1 MTSFTAFLLKKLL
14 IGVLP
19 AGIGIRLHFWFFVIA
34 FYAIS
39 YKLKKQKNKEFA
51 YANSFGDPCEN
62 RTRVTAVKGRCLNRL
77 TNGPSSVGITDSFGN
92 YLLSRAVT
100 HQVSSTWKSL
110 TSVFGMGTGEPSLL
124 SSPNILLK
132 AYTLKTKQQTI
143 PWWFRLSFALRFSL
157 ILLLSSLD
165 SLGQAL
171 GLLVPVSYTHYC
183 ASTSGLSTM

>member
-1 MTSFTAFLLKKLL
+1 MRKMRLHGIIWLVKFKIDYLNHEKAVNEIIYRLQSFFCKKIKSPSKQTLLVTRARIELALPPWKG
-14 IGVLP
+14 GVL
-19 AGIGIRLHFWFFVIA
+19 
-34 FYAIS
+34 
-39 YKLKKQKNKEFA
+39 
-51 YANSFGDPCEN
+51 
-62 RTRVTAVKGRCLNRL
+62 TAWPTGRR
-77 TNGPSSVGITDSFGN
+77 SVGTADSFSN

-110 TSVFGMGTGEPSLL
+110 TSVFGMGTGGPSLL

-143 PWWFRLSFALRFSL
+143 PWWFRLFFALRFSL